1 MIVAALALSICALL
15 FSATTAVFSFI
26 AYSRV
31 VGLEK
36 STHRVEYVPL
46 DGPEARP
53 PTKKKEPLEEE
64 FQAPERP
71 ANYPNY

>member
-1 MIVAALALSICALL
+1 MTTAALALSICALL
-15 FSATTAVFSFI
+15 FSVTTAVFSFI

-31 VGLEK
+31 IGLEK

-46 DGPEARP
+46 DGPDTRTPA
-53 PTKKKEPLEEE
+53 KKKEPLEED
-64 FQAPERP
+64 FQVPERP